1 LRQAFRAQAPGECH
15 TIPLGRRERRQGHW
29 RQATFC
35 DGAYEAT
42 RRERRI
48 DEQMHGY
55 GTRGLFTAE
64 ANVQQ
69 AAITVRSANFGISA
83 ALAQSIAR
91 RA

>member
-1 LRQAFRAQAPGECH
+1 
-15 TIPLGRRERRQGHW
+15 
-29 RQATFC
+29 
-35 DGAYEAT
+35 
-42 RRERRI
+42 
-48 DEQMHGY
+48 MHGY